1 MKYIEFKNKIEKEY
15 NDFSEKNIIWAF
27 SDEQLNDALKKRN
40 LTLKQFKESYS
51 RFYAGGAILTSSIPE
66 YKAMSER
73 QCDELLKALETDSEF
88 AYEAFR
94 YELANH
100 EYCITCDETPALRA
114 LGLSSDDVENCPLM
128 LEAFKKAEKECRYE
142 RE

>member
-1 MKYIEFKNKIEKEY
+1 MKYIEFKNKIEKEH

-27 SDEQLNDALKKRN
+27 SDEQLNEALKKRN
-40 LTLKQFKESYS
+40 LTLKQFKELYAG
-51 RFYAGGAILTSSIPE
+51 FYCGGAILKSSVSE
-66 YKAMSER
+66 HEAMSER
-73 QCDELLKALETDSEF
+73 HYDELQSHLRNDSDF
-88 AYEAFR
+88 AYEAFS

-100 EYCITCDETPALRA
+100 EYCITCDEEPALRA

-142 RE
+142 

>member
-1 MKYIEFKNKIEKEY
+1 MKYMELKNRFEKEY
-15 NDFSEKNIIWAF
+15 NDFSKENIIWAF
-27 SDEQLNDALKKRN
+27 SDEQLNEALKERG
-40 LTLKQFKESYS
+40 LTLKQFKELYS
-51 RFYAGGAILTSSIPE
+51 RFYAGGAILNSSAQE
-66 YKAMSER
+66 YMAMSER
-73 QCDELLKALETDSEF
+73 HYEELQSNLRNDSEF

-100 EYCITCDETPALRA
+100 EYCITCDEEPALRA

-142 RE
+142 Q

>member
-1 MKYIEFKNKIEKEY
+1 MKYMELKNRFEKEY
-15 NDFSEKNIIWAF
+15 NDFSKENIIWAF
-27 SDEQLNDALKKRN
+27 SDEQLNEALKERG
-40 LTLKQFKESYS
+40 LTLKQFKELYS
-51 RFYAGGAILTSSIPE
+51 RFYAGGAILNSSVSDYE
-66 YKAMSER
+66 AMSNKHY
-73 QCDELLKALETDSEF
+73 DELHYNLRNDSDF

-114 LGLSSDDVENCPLM
+114 LCLTVDDIKESPLM